1 MKHEPLSLPDGL
13 VADLERFGQSH
24 EPPRDPG
31 EIVQTAVRDYLAAHG
46 YKTPAR
52 ALAITP
58 AEHGS
63 GVTDLS
69 LHHDRYFAA

>member
-1 MKHEPLSLPDGL
+1 MKHDVFSLPDDL
-13 VADLERFGQSH
+13 VADLDRFGRSQK
-24 EPPRDPG
+24 PPRDPA

-46 YKTPAR
+46 YAAPAR
-52 ALAITP
+52 TLSITP

-69 LHHDRYFAA
+69 LHHDRYFAE

>member
-1 MKHEPLSLPDGL
+1 MKQGALSLPDDL
-13 VADLERFGQSH
+13 VADLDRFGRSQ

-46 YKTPAR
+46 YQRPTR
-52 ALAITP
+52 ALTITP
-58 AEHGS
+58 AERGS

-69 LHHDRYFAA
+69 LQHDRYFAE